1 MEIKRCISCGNMPEI
16 KTEGDVV
23 TIGCDDCGFSV
34 SDSNTV
40 NSAIEWWNRCQMS
53 DRELAQHGI
62 DLMAEANAALN
73 GIIIRLRGDK

>member
-1 MEIKRCISCGNMPEI
+1 MEIKRCISCGNIPEI

-40 NSAIEWWNRCQMS
+40 NSAIE
-53 DRELAQHGI
+53 
-62 DLMAEANAALN
+62 
-73 GIIIRLRGDK
+73 